1 MGRSSGTRKSAGFV
15 GGALNLVKSVRS
27 FSEAEIRKEAERHFV
42 LGLIG
47 REDEAD
53 ALIDRLAREGVGQT
67 GPSGPPDIRPYIGVY
82 ASAEQAPAASLVLRV
97 DKVVGD
103 ETLLAAELARIVV
116 AHKELRLALAR
127 AIPAFRPAVGGQII
141 SDVSWT
147 NTKIALVSALP
158 GVIPLMSALLPA
170 TALGDMAILTRNQA
184 EMLLRLAAAY
194 GLPINLKARMRELL
208 PVVGSAFGW
217 RAVAR
222 EVIGIVPGGVGVVV
236 KGAIAYAGTY
246 SVGKAAVIYYST
258 GQLIS
263 GPRLKQLYNDAY
275 KFALGRVKKLA
286 RRGKSDDP
294 VADEPPPNDM
304 GF

>member
-1 MGRSSGTRKSAGFV
+1 LAKSSGMSNNAGFV
-15 GGALNLVKSVRS
+15 GGALQFLKSVRS
-27 FSEAEIRKEAERHFV
+27 FSEADIRKEAERHFV
-42 LGLIG
+42 LGIVG
-47 REDEAD
+47 SEEQAD
-53 ALIDRLAREGVGQT
+53 LLIDRLSRETAGKT
-67 GPSGPPDIRPYIGVY
+67 SPAGPPDIRPYIGVY
-82 ASAEQAPAASLVLRV
+82 SNAEEAPIVSLVLRADEV
-97 DKVVGD
+97 AGS

-116 AHKELRLALAR
+116 VHKDLRLALAR
-127 AIPAFRPAVGGQII
+127 AIPAFRPAVAGHIV

-147 NTKIALVSALP
+147 NTKIAIVSALP
-158 GVIPLMSALLPA
+158 GVVPMMGALLPA

-194 GLPINLKARMRELL
+194 GLPIDLKARMRELL

-222 EVIGIVPGGVGVVV
+222 EVIGIVPGGIGVVV

-246 SVGKAAVIYYST
+246 SVGKAATIYYST

-263 GPRLKQLYNDAY
+263 APRLKQLYDDAY
-275 KFALGRVKKLA
+275 KFALSRVKKLA
-286 RRGKSDDP
+286 RRGKPEDIITE
-294 VADEPPPNDM
+294 EPPPNDM